1 MKTLFAITCAIL
13 VGWTCQAIGATL
25 PAGTVLTVRTVK
37 AVASD
42 DMPGTPVPVKLEYPV
57 ALNGKVV
64 LPAGTYFSGK
74 VITSRRLL
82 RSPDRLTV
90 NLTAVRLGGRDI
102 PLTTT
107 GPRLLSNNF
116 NLVEANVTVSLSDE
130 VVPANKL
137 IQFQLARPLVI

>member
-1 MKTLFAITCAIL
+1 
-13 VGWTCQAIGATL
+13 
-25 PAGTVLTVRTVK
+25 VRTVN
-37 AVASD
+37 AVVSD
-42 DMPGTPVPVKLEYPV
+42 DMAGTPVPAKLEYPV
-57 ALNGKVV
+57 TVNGKVV

-107 GPRLLSNNF
+107 GPQLLSNNF